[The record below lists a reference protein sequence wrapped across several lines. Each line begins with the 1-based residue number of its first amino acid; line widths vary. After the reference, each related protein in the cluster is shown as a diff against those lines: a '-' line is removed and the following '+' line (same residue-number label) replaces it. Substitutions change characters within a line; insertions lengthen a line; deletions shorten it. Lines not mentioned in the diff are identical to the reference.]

1 MKLYFSPGACSL
13 SPHIVL
19 RESGLAFTPIK
30 VNLKTHQLDGGG
42 DFYAV
47 NPKGYVPVFEL
58 DDGTRLTEGPAIVQY
73 IADQAPAAKLAPANG
88 TIQRYQLQ
96 EWLNFITA
104 EVHKQYSPLF
114 DPSTSEEVKTKQREK
129 LAKRYDWIAQQLGD
143 KEYLTGLD
151 IHRGGRIPLYGDELG
166 KIDRN
171 RYVSLAGIAK
181 LYETRRC
188 AAACAGG
195 TESRRAGEVAM
206 LPTVFVS
213 HGSPM
218 HAIDAGRAGDVWAQL
233 GRTLP
238 RPSAVLIASAH
249 WETELPMLSTARQP
263 ETIHDFGGFPPELYK
278 ISYPARGAPDV
289 SERAIQML
297 QSSGVAATA
306 NACRGLDHGA
316 WVPLRR
322 MFPNA
327 DVPVAQVSIQPSLD
341 ATHHLR
347 VGTAL
352 APLTRD
358 GVLIIGSGHIT
369 HNLRDWM
376 AGVRQRGSREVADGA
391 ADPYVVEF
399 REWIAEAL
407 ANNDRDRLVR
417 WRELAPQ
424 CVTRASDARA
434 FHAAVCGIRRGVCTH
449 RARPRVKRLDAGV
462 DSGVLA
468 MDAYVFWPSGRSSEF
483 VARCRHFNDAVFG
496 HRDDAVALFTVNDS
510 TPCKGPKG
518 RQHRQS
524 IPQPEARQ
532 ANAGVG
538 TPMKANCRMNVPR

>member
-1 MKLYFSPGACSL
+1 
-13 SPHIVL
+13 
-19 RESGLAFTPIK
+19 
-30 VNLKTHQLDGGG
+30 
-42 DFYAV
+42 
-47 NPKGYVPVFEL
+47 
-58 DDGTRLTEGPAIVQY
+58 
-73 IADQAPAAKLAPANG
+73 
-88 TIQRYQLQ
+88 
-96 EWLNFITA
+96 
-104 EVHKQYSPLF
+104 
-114 DPSTSEEVKTKQREK
+114 
-129 LAKRYDWIAQQLGD
+129 
-143 KEYLTGLD
+143 
-151 IHRGGRIPLYGDELG
+151 
-166 KIDRN
+166 
-171 RYVSLAGIAK
+171 
-181 LYETRRC
+181 
-188 AAACAGG
+188 
-195 TESRRAGEVAM
+195 M

-218 HAIDAGRAGDVWAQL
+218 HAVNAGRAGDVWAQL
-233 GRTLP
+233 GHTLP

-249 WETELPMLSTARQP
+249 WETELPMLSTTRQP

-341 ATHHLR
+341 AAHHLH

-352 APLTRD
+352 APLRQD
-358 GVLIIGSGHIT
+358 GVLIIGSGHVT

-407 ANNDRDRLVR
+407 AGNDRDRLLR
-417 WRELAPQ
+417 WRDLAPNAL
-424 CVTRASDARA
+424 RAHPTPEHFMPLFVA
-434 FHAAVCGIRRGVCTH
+434 FGAAFAPNGHA
-449 RARPRVKRLDAGV
+449 PRVERIDAGV

-468 MDAYVFWPSGRSSEF
+468 MDAYMFWPSAE
-483 VARCRHFNDAVFG
+483 AV
-496 HRDDAVALFTVNDS
+496 NS
-510 TPCKGPKG
+510 
-518 RQHRQS
+518 
-524 IPQPEARQ
+524 
-532 ANAGVG
+532 
-538 TPMKANCRMNVPR
+538 